1 MILHLISGPR
11 NISTA
16 LMYSF
21 AQRPDT
27 TVMDEPFY
35 GFYLQYTGIAH
46 PGREEILDSM
56 EPNPEKIFKQIE
68 LNQQR
73 KGFVFVKN
81 MGHHLQGYDYS
92 PILHYQNIFL
102 IRDPGQML
110 ISYAKVRE
118 LPTLD
123 DIGLK
128 FQAELFEW
136 LSSFGKVP
144 IVLDGNEVR
153 KNPAG
158 ILTQL
163 CHKLG
168 IPFTEKMLHWPAG
181 PIPEDGIW
189 AKYWYNNVHQST
201 SFLPPDTQ
209 QVAVPSELQ
218 PVYEEAILYYNQLSK
233 HTLKA

>member
-35 GFYLQYTGIAH
+35 GFYLHYTGINH
-46 PGREEILDSM
+46 PGREEILASM
-56 EPNPEKIFKQIE
+56 ESDPEKIFKQIE
-68 LNQQR
+68 LNQQK

-136 LSSFGKVP
+136 LRSFGKVP
-144 IVLDGNEVR
+144 VVLDGNEVR

-158 ILTQL
+158 ILTLL

-189 AKYWYNNVHQST
+189 AKHWYNNVHQST

-209 QVAVPSELQ
+209 QVTVPNELQ
-218 PVYEEAILYYNQLSK
+218 PVYEEAIRYYNQLST